1 MTFDSRETY
10 NIYMRLA
17 FICNVRLYALLKEE
31 KRDNDEKRD
40 ALRERAQKCVRPR
53 ESPLAWENLLM
64 HSPLMIAYVALP
76 HEVQGAARKAR

>member
-1 MTFDSRETY
+1 MQ
-10 NIYMRLA
+10 LA
-17 FICNVRLYALLKEE
+17 FICDILLNALLKEE

-64 HSPLMIAYVALP
+64 HSPLMGAYVALP
-76 HEVQGAARKAR
+76 DEVQGAARKARY